1 MDNQEP
7 GFNLSDYVVGGA
19 PRGPRPRQQ
28 LPEGVLKRNDTGFPA
43 KASAKLR
50 ELYERYLAARADT
63 ADAEHGWASALKY
76 YQYLV
81 RAVMSD
87 PEYGIGADG
96 NARGLLVY
104 HTMGMGKTRLAVA
117 VAMALWD
124 VRPVVVMLARSLQA
138 NFRETVSEVIGILNA
153 GASPEEIARL
163 RTEAAA
169 KFIFVSMD
177 AYNSADQMARAGTG
191 AKGVKRG
198 DLTGATG
205 GLDGKLLIIDEAH
218 NFFRAII
225 NSSAENANARR
236 VYDMVMTARNL
247 RLVFLTG
254 TPAAKDP
261 FELVPCF
268 NMLAGTD
275 LLPAQY
281 EIFYKL
287 YVDRAAHKVRN
298 PERLANRLVGLVSH
312 VTPLRPSEPAGSRAG
327 PATVAPKKAR
337 DDGWFP
343 EEFPTVVERVE
354 MGVDQYRQYLLA
366 REKEEAEGKT
376 GEGAGGKGAG
386 VMSTPA
392 LSLPG
397 SEKKAMRSYF
407 VKSRTLSTFC
417 PPREWMGA
425 SVDAMPD
432 DVFTALVGP
441 KLALIAERADKAPGP
456 VLAYSQFVD
465 AGGLKSLGRY
475 LQRLGY
481 VPYVPV
487 LPPRAKRAKGPDS
500 VAPEPA
506 AAPPGSSAFE
516 AVAAEVDDG
525 GDDGV
530 GDRGDESDDGVAD
543 GGGAD
548 PMVLSRAAF
557 KSRAAGWEWAALGLT
572 RQLLAELTRGASK
585 KVARECRNALE
596 RWMLTGANWGDGVGG
611 RQRPW
616 ALHRAALAAGQH
628 ASEKF
633 LSELEA
639 AGHTSPRAAVETL
652 VAAAAA
658 AVQADAPPPETMSL
672 KFSAGL
678 VRVSYRGG
686 HEQFKVHTPQIAAL
700 LARARASGHDRNGAI
715 AAVATALLR
724 YEAALAGGQHL
735 GLPRDAYAELYA
747 LGVKNEGFAS
757 PFNSRMIVLGE
768 PDTKFC
774 SLFPDTDAPFGS
786 LGPFQRV
793 DLAAHPGWW
802 TVNPPYIE
810 TLMDAAVAHLM
821 AALDGGGFTAFCL
834 LPAWDD
840 SPAVRRVVDSPH
852 VVAVE
857 KLRAGAHVLEEPGG
871 RKFVPPFGNY
881 YVALSSAP
889 NRDDLADALRAA
901 VRSESERSLPRA
913 LAKGGAERPKGYYAI
928 ISGEVPSEVRTAIK
942 EAFNTPANAHGAVIK
957 AILVSKTGAEG
968 LDLKW
973 LRETHQIEPYWDK
986 ARDHQVTARA
996 VRIGSHDGIP
1006 PAEREVQ
1013 PYLYI
1018 ATANRRIWEQML
1030 ERDREPKSIDE
1041 LFYERAN
1048 ERYETNAAFRALL
1061 TRVCFECE
1069 LFGYGA
1075 CRVCVPTNA
1084 PLFHD
1089 DPALDIRLP
1098 DPCEVRRESDVEA
1111 APLEV
1116 DGVTYYYKADASE
1129 PLGYVFYVYRED
1141 LGGYAIVDPSDPV
1154 IPALLRA
1161 LAAG

>member
-1 MDNQEP
+1 
-7 GFNLSDYVVGGA
+7 
-19 PRGPRPRQQ
+19 
-28 LPEGVLKRNDTGFPA
+28 
-43 KASAKLR
+43 
-50 ELYERYLAARADT
+50 
-63 ADAEHGWASALKY
+63 
-76 YQYLV
+76 
-81 RAVMSD
+81 MSD

-96 NARGLLVY
+96 NARGLLIY
-104 HTMGMGKTRLAVA
+104 HAMGMGKTRLAVA

-138 NFRETVSEVIGILNA
+138 NFRETVLEVIGILNA
-153 GASPEEIARL
+153 GAPPEEIARL
-163 RTEAAA
+163 RAEAAA

-191 AKGVKRG
+191 AKRVKRG

-268 NMLAGTD
+268 NMLAGAD

-312 VTPLRPSEPAGSRAG
+312 VTPLRPSEPAGTRAG
-327 PATVAPKKAR
+327 PAPKKAR

-343 EEFPTVVERVE
+343 EERPTVVERVE

-392 LSLPG
+392 LALPG

-432 DVFTALVGP
+432 DVFTALIAP
-441 KLALIAERADKAPGP
+441 KLALVAERADKAPGP

-465 AGGLKSLGRY
+465 AGGLKPLGRF

-481 VPYVPV
+481 APYVPV
-487 LPPRAKRAKGPDS
+487 LPPKEKKAKAQR
-500 VAPEPA
+500 
-506 AAPPGSSAFE
+506 
-516 AVAAEVDDG
+516 AAEDDIESIIPAIVSTGVESSPNQLGGGNVATDTFSVDGRRFYDTEKTWALM
-525 GDDGV
+525 GDAPV
-530 GDRGDESDDGVAD
+530 ELVETSRIAWMLDEPQWGSEKAELSAREVLANPLAHPEHIERIQKADLSYPILVVTTPPQSGAHRNEVDFVLAD
-543 GGGAD
+543 G
-548 PMVLSRAAF
+548 M
-557 KSRAAGWEWAALGLT
+557 
-572 RQLLAELTRGASK
+572 
-585 KVARECRNALE
+585 
-596 RWMLTGANWGDGVGG
+596 
-611 RQRPW
+611 
-616 ALHRAALAAGQH
+616 HR
-628 ASEKF
+628 
-633 LSELEA
+633 
-639 AGHTSPRAAVETL
+639 
-652 VAAAAA
+652 
-658 AVQADAPPPETMSL
+658 
-672 KFSAGL
+672 
-678 VRVSYRGG
+678 
-686 HEQFKVHTPQIAAL
+686 
-700 LARARASGHDRNGAI
+700 LARAVRDDVPTVHIQRIPPDVLEAVFLFEIDDNGVEIDDNGVEPVETSPAG
-715 AAVATALLR
+715 R
-724 YEAALAGGQHL
+724 FDAGGHSYDWRTL
-735 GLPRDAYAELYA
+735 GLPDLLAQPAEFQQSLTR
-747 LGVKNEGFAS
+747 LIQTHRGGEGHL
-757 PFNSRMIVLGE
+757 R
-768 PDTKFC
+768 
-774 SLFPDTDAPFGS
+774 
-786 LGPFQRV
+786 
-793 DLAAHPGWW
+793 DLAQLASESPPGEDTRILVVTEGADEVAAMARVAILTDGRGYVSMVHTAAAHRGRGLCKRGLR
-802 TVNPPYIE
+802 V
-810 TLMDAAVAHLM
+810 LFDAASSPREYYLEVAADN
-821 AALDGGGFTAFCL
+821 AAAIACYAGVGFEDAG
-834 LPAWDD
+834 PDPD
-840 SPAVRRVVDSPH
+840 NEEERVMVRPGSFRL
-852 VVAVE
+852 AE
-857 KLRAGAHVLEEPGG
+857 RARL
-871 RKFVPPFGNY
+871 
-881 YVALSSAP
+881 
-889 NRDDLADALRAA
+889 
-901 VRSESERSLPRA
+901 
-913 LAKGGAERPKGYYAI
+913 GGAAIREGPEARSAGPKGYYAI
-928 ISGEVPSEVRTAIK
+928 ISGEVPSEARTAIK

-996 VRIGSHDGIP
+996 VRIGSHDGLP
-1006 PAEREVQ
+1006 EAEREVQ

-1018 ATANRRIWEQML
+1018 ATANQKIYQQML
-1030 ERDREPKSIDE
+1030 PRDREPKSIDE

-1141 LGGYAIVDPSDPV
+1141 LGGYAVVDPSDPV
-1154 IPALLRA
+1154 VPALLRA
-1161 LAAG
+1161 LG